1 MCDRWHHCST
11 GQRRRDYTKGLGP
24 LGRFGRK
31 PSVLKGVPQGCRNGP
46 FGTGR
51 RTARPVRT
59 GRFLAMTV
67 MLVRRCRRS
76 ECVPDVAELLADL
89 AAKKDQ
95 GDDGDDGD
103 ESKNECVFGQ
113 PLAVV

>member
-31 PSVLKGVPQGCRNGP
+31 PSVLKGVPQGCPEGLFR
-46 FGTGR
+46 TGR

-59 GRFLAMTV
+59 GRFDATTM
-67 MLVRRCRRS
+67 MLVRRSGGS
-76 ECVPDVAELLADL
+76 ERVSDVAELLADL
-89 AAKKDQ
+89 AAKKDE

-103 ESKNECVFGQ
+103 KSENECVFGQ
-113 PLAVV
+113 SLA